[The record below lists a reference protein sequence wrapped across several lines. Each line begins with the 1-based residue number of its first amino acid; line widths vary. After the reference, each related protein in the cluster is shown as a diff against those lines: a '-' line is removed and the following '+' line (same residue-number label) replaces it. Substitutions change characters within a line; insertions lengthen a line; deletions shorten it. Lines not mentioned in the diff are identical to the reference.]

1 MTREQR
7 YAIIKMVKDYVK
19 LGADINALKSLLA
32 SEQIARRVLPNWEAD
47 FRALQNSPP
56 NISTFS
62 QQTEDAIAR
71 LEQAIS
77 DDDLIAFLARNLP
90 EGLPN

>member
-47 FRALQNSPP
+47 FRALQNSPEYQHVLAA
-56 NISTFS
+56 N
-62 QQTEDAIAR
+62 EDAIAR

>member
-47 FRALQNSPP
+47 FRALQNSPR
-56 NISTFS
+56 IS
-62 QQTEDAIAR
+62 AR
-71 LEQAIS
+71 SRSKRKMRLP
-77 DDDLIAFLARNLP
+77 DLSKQYLMTI
-90 EGLPN
+90 